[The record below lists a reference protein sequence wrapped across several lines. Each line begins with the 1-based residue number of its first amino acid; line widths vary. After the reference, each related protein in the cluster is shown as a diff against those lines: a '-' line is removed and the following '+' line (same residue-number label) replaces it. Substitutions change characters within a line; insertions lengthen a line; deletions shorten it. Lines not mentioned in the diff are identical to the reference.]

1 MRRLPVRSS
10 NIRGI
15 GYERETKTLEVE
27 FHSGDVYQYS
37 GVPESTYQ
45 GLMQAVSKGSYLHN
59 HIKGRYPF
67 RQVR

>member
-1 MRRLPVRSS
+1 MRRQPVRSS
-10 NIRGI
+10 NILSI
-15 GYERETKTLEVE
+15 GYEQETKTLEVE

-37 GVPESTYQ
+37 GVPEAVYQ
-45 GLMQAVSKGSYLHN
+45 ALMQAASKGSYLHN